1 MCCVPEQQPQ
11 DRAPS
16 KEGRETIPSTE
27 DIGGQANRFTQM
39 PRVQGWKYGLLFVD
53 TFSGWVDTYPTRTE
67 KSSELAKALLKE
79 RIPRLGLPGSIQS
92 DNGPAFV
99 SEITQKVSEFLG
111 IKWQLHTAWRPQ
123 ASGKV
128 EKMNHTLEENIAKL
142 CQEAHFHWDRALP
155 IALLRIR
162 VAPQSGIHLSLYEI
176 VCRRPFQ
183 AMIGLGDRYID
194 QEVKVKKMYNI

>member
-1 MCCVPEQQPQ
+1 M
-11 DRAPS
+11 
-16 KEGRETIPSTE
+16 
-27 DIGGQANRFTQM
+27 
-39 PRVQGWKYGLLFVD
+39 
-53 TFSGWVDTYPTRTE
+53 
-67 KSSELAKALLKE
+67 
-79 RIPRLGLPGSIQS
+79 
-92 DNGPAFV
+92 
-99 SEITQKVSEFLG
+99 
-111 IKWQLHTAWRPQ
+111 AWRPQ